1 MKRFVFLFILAV
13 SLILL
18 PLFMIEA
25 AVTEVTQQHLV
36 VSTFEENVVGSAELA
51 EWPEASA
58 YLEADLFI
66 LSAWMNH
73 PFNYYN
79 NAEEGAASLQGT
91 NYTVEG
97 PEALLYNDAG
107 GGFVTGD
114 ILILAK

>member
-1 MKRFVFLFILAV
+1 
-13 SLILL
+13 
-18 PLFMIEA
+18 MIEA

-36 VSTFEENVVGSAELA
+36 VSTFEENVVESVELA

-73 PFNYYN
+73 PFNYYD

-91 NYTVEG
+91 GNTIEG
-97 PEALLYNDAG
+97 SEALLYNDAG
-107 GGFVTGD
+107 GGFVTGCFY
-114 ILILAK
+114 IKTNQ